1 MILPVV
7 RASFGRRHAQ
17 HLVHLLGA
25 DDTDLLEAAQRRL
38 EEDGLDAILDDPRT
52 RNALLTD
59 PRAAAPP
66 DLMAYVL
73 VRQALLEGGVDDRPV
88 ADYVTSLMLRFGEG
102 RQAYRLGDQ
111 SDEEFHHLVDIVLR
125 MDQAGSRDRFILN
138 SHLGNFSLWIS
149 GIFPQFVEARRQRRG
164 APPLDYYE
172 KMGAGGFRQ
181 AAESREAAKLGLE
194 PVLQFVSAHFRG
206 VRIALNRISDR
217 VFWPSGGNPVNRLLR
232 ELEQSVS

>member
-25 DDTDLLEAAQRRL
+25 EDAELLEGAERRL

-52 RNALLTD
+52 RNALLTS
-59 PRAAAPP
+59 PSAAAPP
-66 DLMAYVL
+66 DLIFYVL
-73 VRQALLEGGVDDRPV
+73 VRQALLEGGVDDRSV
-88 ADYVTSLMLRFGEG
+88 ADYVTSLVLRFGEG
-102 RQAYRLGDQ
+102 RQAYRPGDE
-111 SDEEFHHLVDIVLR
+111 SDEEFHYLVDILLR
-125 MDQAGSRDRFILN
+125 MDPAGSHDRFILN

-149 GIFPQFVEARRQRRG
+149 GLFPQYIEGRKQRRG

-172 KMGAGGFRQ
+172 KMGAGGYRQ

-194 PVLQFVSAHFRG
+194 PILRSVSAHFRG

-217 VFWPSGGNPVNRLLR
+217 VFWPSGGNPVGRLLR
-232 ELEQSVS
+232 EMEQSHG